1 MKKTLFVI
9 SGILYSGAE
18 VILLDFLK
26 RQEFIDPY
34 FLLLQQNELI
44 EEEYSRAF
52 PGRLIVAGMNLPNN
66 RINRLLTCKIDS
78 ILYKYRVMKT
88 IYWADIKESHFD
100 LLYLNNSNE
109 IVFFP
114 FESLDM
120 PKIGHIHDNPKMFR
134 LAFRRQLLEQLNAL
148 DAILAVSRSVKNS
161 LIELGI
167 QRSKVNV
174 VYNAIDIDESLSN
187 DEIKIPQNE
196 GVIRIGF
203 VGGLIKRKGPLLL
216 MKAANLLDRLNGY
229 NIEINFAANYKEP
242 NVYRKITRFKTNT
255 NITVKFYENLERDR
269 MKSFYRS
276 MDLIVVPSYS
286 DPLPTVILE
295 AVANGKLVLA
305 SNVDGIPELVNVE
318 RLLFRRGDYSDL
330 AAKINEIL
338 SCDKKTLS
346 EIYRSLRDHIA
357 NNFNYAAKIKKLQ
370 GITDLL

>member
-1 MKKTLFVI
+1 
-9 SGILYSGAE
+9 
-18 VILLDFLK
+18 
-26 RQEFIDPY
+26 
-34 FLLLQQNELI
+34 
-44 EEEYSRAF
+44 
-52 PGRLIVAGMNLPNN
+52 
-66 RINRLLTCKIDS
+66 
-78 ILYKYRVMKT
+78 
-88 IYWADIKESHFD
+88 
-100 LLYLNNSNE
+100 
-109 IVFFP
+109 
-114 FESLDM
+114 
-120 PKIGHIHDNPKMFR
+120 MFR